1 MTIDVD
7 ARVSSN
13 LRLSS
18 DYNVVRLDAPALA
31 ETARPGQ
38 FVMIK
43 ASAGLKPLLRRPFS
57 IFEILTTAD
66 SSPAGFS
73 LLNKRVGV
81 GTTLL
86 FDVKPQ
92 TRIACLG
99 PLGRPFTLV
108 DPPREAWM
116 VAGGV
121 GLAPFLMLA
130 RALRA
135 RGTAVSLFYGGRSA
149 DDLFFLDA
157 FEQLGVTLVVTTEDG
172 SRGERGLVTAPLHR
186 ALAARGE
193 RPASHRDPAEP
204 KPRSP
209 RARREEGE
217 YREYSTHRGQRPT
230 PPRAGGLGGRMQQ
243 DVHPGLLNAATAA
256 LPPMLYVCGPTPMM
270 RAVATIGATHAC
282 PSEVSLEPMMGCGM
296 GGCYSCVV
304 SVRDDHDASPHFVRA
319 CMEGPIFAG
328 DRLVWREPANTT

>member
-13 LRLSS
+13 IRLSS
-18 DYNVVRLDAPALA
+18 DCNVVRLDAPALA
-31 ETARPGQ
+31 ATARPGQ
-38 FVMIK
+38 FVMVK
-43 ASAGLKPLLRRPFS
+43 PSAGLEPLLRRPFS

-66 SSPAGFS
+66 GSPAGFS

-86 FDVKPQ
+86 FDVTPQ

-121 GLAPFLMLA
+121 GLAPFLALA

-135 RGTAVSLFYGGRSA
+135 RGTATSLFYGGRSA

-172 SRGERGLVTAPLHR
+172 SRGERGLVTAPLLR

-193 RPASHRDPAEP
+193 RPAASAF
-204 KPRSP
+204 
-209 RARREEGE
+209 
-217 YREYSTHRGQRPT
+217 
-230 PPRAGGLGGRMQQ
+230 
-243 DVHPGLLNAATAA
+243 
-256 LPPMLYVCGPTPMM
+256 PPMLYVCGPTPMM
-270 RAVATIGATHAC
+270 RAVVAIGATHAC
-282 PSEVSLEPMMGCGM
+282 PSEVSLEPIMGCGM

-319 CMEGPIFAG
+319 CLEGPIFAG
-328 DRLVWREPANTT
+328 DRLAWREPANTT